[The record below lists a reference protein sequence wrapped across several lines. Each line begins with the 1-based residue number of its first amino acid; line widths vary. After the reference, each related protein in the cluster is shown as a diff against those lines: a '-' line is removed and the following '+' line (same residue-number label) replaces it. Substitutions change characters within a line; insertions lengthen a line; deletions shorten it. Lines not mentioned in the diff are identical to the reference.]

1 MRQTKSLRNGLK
13 FQLKMKYDH
22 KEKRRGE
29 LVNICLDSSVIVTA
43 LRKQEVHYED
53 AKNLLEQVKDGNHIA
68 IEPYIVLIE
77 VVAAIKRRT
86 GSTKL
91 AKRVKNDILAID
103 TINFTDLESTR
114 ANDASEIALNL
125 GHCPNLEYL
134 MENKKIPPNSID
146 DLSNSQSLPVYPFS
160 ATDP

>member
-1 MRQTKSLRNGLK
+1 
-13 FQLKMKYDH
+13 
-22 KEKRRGE
+22 
-29 LVNICLDSSVIVTA
+29 VIVAA

-53 AKNLLEQVKDGNHIA
+53 AKNLLEKVKDGNHIA

-77 VVAAIKRRT
+77 IVAAIKRRT

-91 AKRVKNDILAID
+91 AKRVRNDFLAID

-125 GHCPNLEYL
+125 GVRGMDAIVIQTAKEFN
-134 MENKKIPPNSID
+134 IPLITLDKEMIEKAKSFVDIRAVD
-146 DLSNSQSLPVYPFS
+146 DL
-160 ATDP
+160 

>member
-1 MRQTKSLRNGLK
+1 
-13 FQLKMKYDH
+13 MKYDH

-29 LVNICLDSSVIVTA
+29 SVNICLDSSVIVAA

-53 AKNLLEQVKDGNHIA
+53 AKNLLEKVKDGNHIA

-77 VVAAIKRRT
+77 IVAAIKRRT

-91 AKRVKNDILAID
+91 AKRVRNDFLAID

-125 GHCPNLEYL
+125 GVRGMDAIVIQTAKEFN
-134 MENKKIPPNSID
+134 IPLITLDKEMIEKAKSFVDIRAVD
-146 DLSNSQSLPVYPFS
+146 DL
-160 ATDP
+160 

>member
-1 MRQTKSLRNGLK
+1 
-13 FQLKMKYDH
+13 MKYDH

-29 LVNICLDSSVIVTA
+29 SVNICLDSSVIVAA

-53 AKNLLEQVKDGNHIA
+53 AKNLLEKVKDGNHIA

-77 VVAAIKRRT
+77 IVAAIKRRT

-91 AKRVKNDILAID
+91 AKRVKNDFLAID

-125 GHCPNLEYL
+125 GVRGMDAIVIQTAKEFN
-134 MENKKIPPNSID
+134 IPLITLDKEMIEKAKSFVDIRAVD
-146 DLSNSQSLPVYPFS
+146 DL
-160 ATDP
+160 

>member
-1 MRQTKSLRNGLK
+1 M
-13 FQLKMKYDH
+13 
-22 KEKRRGE
+22 
-29 LVNICLDSSVIVTA
+29 IVAA

-53 AKNLLEQVKDGNHIA
+53 AKNLLEKVKDGNHIA

-77 VVAAIKRRT
+77 IVAAIKRRT

-91 AKRVKNDILAID
+91 AKRVRNDFLAID

-125 GHCPNLEYL
+125 GVRGMDAIVIQTAKEFN
-134 MENKKIPPNSID
+134 IPLITLDKEMIEKAKSFVDIRAVD
-146 DLSNSQSLPVYPFS
+146 DL
-160 ATDP
+160 

>member
-1 MRQTKSLRNGLK
+1 M
-13 FQLKMKYDH
+13 
-22 KEKRRGE
+22 
-29 LVNICLDSSVIVTA
+29 NICLDSSVIVAA

-53 AKNLLEQVKDGNHIA
+53 AKNLLEKVKDGNHIA

-91 AKRVKNDILAID
+91 AKRVKNDFLAID

-125 GHCPNLEYL
+125 GVRGMDAIVIQTAKEFN
-134 MENKKIPPNSID
+134 IPLITLD
-146 DLSNSQSLPVYPFS
+146 K
-160 ATDP
+160 

>member
-1 MRQTKSLRNGLK
+1 M
-13 FQLKMKYDH
+13 
-22 KEKRRGE
+22 
-29 LVNICLDSSVIVTA
+29 NICLDSSVIVAA

-53 AKNLLEQVKDGNHIA
+53 AKNLLEKVKDGNHIA

-91 AKRVKNDILAID
+91 AKRVKNDFLAID

-125 GHCPNLEYL
+125 GVRGMDAIVIQTAKEFN
-134 MENKKIPPNSID
+134 IPLITLDKEMIEKAKSFVDIRAVD
-146 DLSNSQSLPVYPFS
+146 DL
-160 ATDP
+160 

>member
-1 MRQTKSLRNGLK
+1 M
-13 FQLKMKYDH
+13 
-22 KEKRRGE
+22 
-29 LVNICLDSSVIVTA
+29 NICLDSSVIVAA

-53 AKNLLEQVKDGNHIA
+53 AKNLLEKVKDGNHIA

-91 AKRVKNDILAID
+91 AKRVKNDFLAID

-125 GHCPNLEYL
+125 GVRGMGAIVIQTAKEFN
-134 MENKKIPPNSID
+134 IPLITLDKEMIEKAKSFVDIRAVD
-146 DLSNSQSLPVYPFS
+146 DL
-160 ATDP
+160 

>member
-1 MRQTKSLRNGLK
+1 
-13 FQLKMKYDH
+13 MKYDH

-29 LVNICLDSSVIVTA
+29 SVNICLDSSVIVAA

-91 AKRVKNDILAID
+91 AKRVKNDFLAID

-125 GHCPNLEYL
+125 GVRGMDAIVIQTAKEFN
-134 MENKKIPPNSID
+134 IPLITLDKEMIEKAKSFVDIRAVD
-146 DLSNSQSLPVYPFS
+146 DL
-160 ATDP
+160 

>member
-1 MRQTKSLRNGLK
+1 
-13 FQLKMKYDH
+13 MKYDH

-53 AKNLLEQVKDGNHIA
+53 AKNLLEKVKDGNHIA

-86 GSTKL
+86 GSTEL
-91 AKRVKNDILAID
+91 AKRVKNDFLAID

-114 ANDASEIALNL
+114 ASDASEIAMNL
-125 GHCPNLEYL
+125 GVRGMDAIIIQTAKEFN
-134 MENKKIPPNSID
+134 IPLITLDKEMIEKAKSFVDIRAVD
-146 DLSNSQSLPVYPFS
+146 DL
-160 ATDP
+160 